1 MTIDNTDRRTVL
13 RGVAI
18 VGAGAALTA
27 CGAKSSSDS
36 APPADT
42 GSTSTPT
49 SGSSGSAS
57 SGGGQTIGKASDVPV
72 GSGKIFPDEKVVVT
86 QLTKGDFKA
95 FTAVCTHQGCIVSS
109 IDTKE
114 IHCGCHGSAYSIK
127 DGSVVGGPAPAPLKA
142 EAVTDD
148 AGTIKFA

>member
-1 MTIDNTDRRTVL
+1 MTIDSTDRRTVL

-27 CGAKSSSDS
+27 CGAKTSSDS
-36 APPADT
+36 GAPADT
-42 GSTSTPT
+42 GSTAGTSSPT
-49 SGSSGSAS
+49 GSADS
-57 SGGGQTIGKASDVPV
+57 AGGKTIGKASDVPV
-72 GSGKIFPDEKVVVT
+72 GSGKIFPNEKVVVT
-86 QLTKGDFKA
+86 QLTKDDFKA
-95 FTAVCTHQGCIVSS
+95 YTAVCTHQGCIVSS

-114 IHCGCHGSAYSIK
+114 IHCGCHGSRYSIK

-142 EAVTDD
+142 ESVTDD